1 MLIAAMTF
9 VGCSA
14 LILSNLLKCVSV
26 NNQECKASSGE
37 F

>member
-14 LILSNLLKCVSV
+14 LISPNLLECVSIS
-26 NNQECKASSGE
+26 NQECKASSGE